1 MTVKTLTEEFWKWK
15 MPNELTVL
23 RKKVNEVED
32 ALKMCNDSKEVMKDQ
47 LRVLEQKVEIL
58 QKTKGLSI
66 SNNGDKEETTVPQK
80 DLNAEIV
87 TKHFLQWK
95 VWGGMWARVMG
106 QKLNATVVI
115 KSSL

>member
-1 MTVKTLTEEFWKWK
+1 

-66 SNNGDKEETTVPQK
+66 SNNGDKEETTSERFKCRNCDKTFPS
-80 DLNAEIV
+80 
-87 TKHFLQWK
+87 
-95 VWGGMWARVMG
+95 
-106 QKLNATVVI
+106 I
-115 KSSL
+115 KSLRRHVSSSHEPKIECNSCDKIFS